1 MENQIPVAPQYI
13 KDFEQLGFGMFVHY
27 GLYSQLNNAEWT
39 YTLGKGK
46 ALGKEGYMKLAETF
60 NCKSVTD
67 IVNTAKLAGCKYI
80 TLTTRHHE
88 GFSLYDTCGLNDFH
102 APATPTG
109 RDVIREFV
117 DECRKADI
125 VPFFYHT
132 TLDWYNDD
140 FTNDFDKYLDY
151 LYKSVEILC
160 TNYGKIGGMWFDG
173 NWSKPDADWQE
184 DRLYSMIRRL
194 QPEAMIINNT
204 GLFQRGKLGNLHI
217 DSVTYERGMAEPMDR
232 RGHQKYVTGE
242 MCETLCDH
250 WGIADDINFKAPKNL
265 IESLCNCRKVGAN
278 FLLNVGPAAD
288 GSIPTMQKGIMECMG
303 RWMELFGKAVY
314 NGRPYITYSDK
325 RDFFL
330 RDEHDEKTAYLF
342 KFDLKRGG
350 GDKNVSLELGNE
362 GISGYENV
370 GRKVLAIEWMDNGE
384 KLDFAQNGDTLAV
397 RATGYGYG
405 NAYCVRVAKVIFE

>member
-1 MENQIPVAPQYI
+1 MNDKLPVAPQYI

-27 GLYSQLNNAEWT
+27 GLYSQLNDGEWT

-46 ALGKEGYMKLAETF
+46 LMGMEKYAELAKTF
-60 NCKSVTD
+60 NCKTMSD
-67 IVNTAKLAGCKYI
+67 IVATAKNAGCKYI
-80 TLTTRHHE
+80 CLTTRHHE

-102 APATPTG
+102 APNTPSG
-109 RDVIREFV
+109 RDLIREFV

-132 TLDWYNDD
+132 TLDWYVPE
-140 FTNDFDKYLDY
+140 FENDFDKYLDY

-173 NWSKPDADWQE
+173 NWSKPDGDWKE
-184 DRLYSMIRRL
+184 DHLYSMIRRL

-204 GLFQRGKLGNLHI
+204 GLFQRGKLGNKYI

-232 RGHQKYVTGE
+232 RGHERYVTGE

-250 WGIADDINFKAPKNL
+250 WGIADDINFKPVKTL

-288 GSIPTMQKGIMECMG
+288 GTVPNMQKGIMETIG
-303 RWMELFGKAVY
+303 RWMSLFGTAVY
-314 NGRPYITYSDK
+314 NGRPYITYEDK
-325 RDFFL
+325 KDFIL
-330 RDEHDEKTAYLF
+330 RDEHDEKTAYIF
-342 KFDLKRGG
+342 KFDLGRSK
-350 GDKNVSLELGNE
+350 GDKNVSLEIG
-362 GISGYENV
+362 GDGVSTYEKID
-370 GRKVLAIEWMDNGE
+370 REVLSVSWMDNGE
-384 KLDFAQNGDTLAV
+384 NLNFNQDGDILNV
-397 RATGYGYG
+397 ATTGFVYGQGYI
-405 NAYCVRVAKVIFE
+405 VRVAKIIFK